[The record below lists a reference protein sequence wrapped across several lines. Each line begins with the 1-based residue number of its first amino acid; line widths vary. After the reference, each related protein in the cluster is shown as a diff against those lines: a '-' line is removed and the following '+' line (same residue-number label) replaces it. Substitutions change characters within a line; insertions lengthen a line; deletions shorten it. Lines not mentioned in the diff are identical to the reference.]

1 MPAQMKKTIIL
12 LAITAAC
19 VSGAVRAQ
27 NPTDGPPA
35 SAPAAATPSPQSPQP
50 TQTPPPQTK
59 DERKRLIEQAA
70 PGLSQTMDTE
80 DDPLKLWTG
89 GRYRLT
95 PSDVLELHFPYVPEF
110 DQTVTVQPDGYISL
124 TAVGDIR
131 VQGRS
136 LPEVKAQ
143 LAEAY
148 QGVMQKPV
156 INIVLKEFEKP
167 YFMVAGEVG
176 KPGKFELRG
185 ATTLTQG
192 LTLAGGTTSAAKH
205 SNVLLFRR
213 FMTEW
218 LEVKQI
224 DVKKMY
230 ASRNMSE
237 DPLLRP
243 GDTIFVPK
251 STMGK
256 ISPFIPRASLGF
268 YLNPF

>member
-1 MPAQMKKTIIL
+1 MTAQMKKTIIL
-12 LAITAAC
+12 LAITAAW
-19 VSGAVRAQ
+19 VGGAVRAQ
-27 NPTDGPPA
+27 NPTDGPAA

-143 LAEAY
+143 LAEVY
-148 QGVMQKPV
+148 H
-156 INIVLKEFEKP
+156 
-167 YFMVAGEVG
+167 FMVAGEVG

>member
-1 MPAQMKKTIIL
+1 MPAQIKRTIIL
-12 LAITAAC
+12 MAVAVASVCVGAWAQKPPDEAAR
-19 VSGAVRAQ
+19 SGTSAG
-27 NPTDGPPA
+27 TPP
-35 SAPAAATPSPQSPQP
+35 PQSPQP
-50 TQTPPPQTK
+50 TQTPPPQTTE
-59 DERKRLIEQAA
+59 ERKRLIEAAA
-70 PGLSQTMDTE
+70 PGLSQTIDTE

-89 GRYRLT
+89 GRYRIA

-124 TAVGDIR
+124 SAVGDVR

-136 LPEVKAQ
+136 VPEAKAL

-148 QGVMQKPV
+148 QGIMQKPV

-167 YFMVAGEVG
+167 YFMVAGEVV
-176 KPGKFELRG
+176 KPGKIELRG

-192 LTLAGGTTSAAKH
+192 LTLAGGTTSSAKH

-218 LEVKQI
+218 LEVKQV

-230 ASRNMSE
+230 ASHNMSE

-243 GDTIFVPK
+243 GDTVFVPK
-251 STMGK
+251 STFGK